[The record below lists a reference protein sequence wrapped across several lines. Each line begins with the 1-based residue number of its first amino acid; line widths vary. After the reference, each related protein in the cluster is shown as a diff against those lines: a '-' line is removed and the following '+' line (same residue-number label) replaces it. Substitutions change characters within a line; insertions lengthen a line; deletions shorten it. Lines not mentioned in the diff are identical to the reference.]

1 MHDSGHLL
9 VDRLQALLK
18 TPAIRSFSC
27 AAILECELRLQRSGN
42 ASPWRRVK
50 PIAMNPRPDLTRLWR
65 YNLSGWR
72 TWAVLLISFAS
83 GSLLTARL
91 MHFKEVRAD
100 SNRVFQLEIYH
111 AVPGKVPALEERFR
125 GASKL
130 QAKYNLDVVG
140 YWVPIDSTFGNS
152 NPAFANTFVY
162 LVAHA
167 SQEDAKK
174 NWDGFHADPAF
185 QEYVKSE
192 KAEKLIEG
200 VDSTFMRPAD
210 YSAMK

>member
-1 MHDSGHLL
+1 M
-9 VDRLQALLK
+9 
-18 TPAIRSFSC
+18 
-27 AAILECELRLQRSGN
+27 
-42 ASPWRRVK
+42 
-50 PIAMNPRPDLTRLWR
+50 AMNHRPSLTQRNTWKFKGW
-65 YNLSGWR
+65 NLCG
-72 TWAVLLISFAS
+72 TALVSFAA
-83 GSLLTARL
+83 GSLATAHLTHLR
-91 MHFKEVRAD
+91 EVKAD

-125 GASKL
+125 SASKL
-130 QAKYNLDVVG
+130 QAKHDLNVVG
-140 YWVPIDSTFGNS
+140 YWVPINS
-152 NPAFANTFVY
+152 APTETDPVFANTFVY

-200 VDSTFMRPAD
+200 VDSTFMRPTD
-210 YSAMK
+210 YSPMK